1 MTDARENLERPRFVP
16 LTTYR
21 LQLHAGFSLAA
32 ARDVVPYLASLG
44 VSTCYTSPY
53 FTAVPGSTHG
63 YDVSDHNEIN
73 PELGGI
79 GALDRLRAALTEH
92 GLSHLA
98 DFVPNHMGIG
108 TGRNARWNDVLENGP
123 SSPASDFFDIEW
135 SPENVELHA
144 KLLLPILG
152 DQYGRVLERG
162 ELVVLFHDGQLT
174 LKYGDSTLPIN
185 PRQSPRAFKLALEDR
200 CEDYGQVAHY
210 LGTID
215 DLPHAFDLDDH
226 HHFETGRRFWDLTI
240 PR

>member
-1 MTDARENLERPRFVP
+1 MTDARGAWSVRGSCADH
-16 LTTYR
+16 R

-79 GALDRLRAALTEH
+79 EALDRLRVALTEH
-92 GLSHLA
+92 GLRHLV

-135 SPENVELHA
+135 SPENVELHT

-174 LKYGDSTLPIN
+174 LKYGDTTLPIN
-185 PRQSPRAFKLALEDR
+185 PRQSPRAFKLALEPLT
-200 CEDYGQVAHY
+200 AI
-210 LGTID
+210 LGPDNPALNEFQSIIVSA
-215 DLPHAFDLDDH
+215 PPARAPP
-226 HHFETGRRFWDLTI
+226 G
-240 PR
+240 